1 MTEDTEWT
9 TSDPVISPEALSIVI
24 IIESLQLFSV
34 LLSNHGMIGFV
45 LSGGGVQFNE
55 VSYSAGYD
63 YTYFSGLNNLSCL
76 NRFWVL

>member
-9 TSDPVISPEALSIVI
+9 TSDPVISPEALS
-24 IIESLQLFSV
+24 IESLQLFSV

-55 VSYSAGYD
+55 VSNSAGYD
-63 YTYFSGLNNLSCL
+63 YT
-76 NRFWVL
+76 